1 MWLTFCWSSS
11 APWKLTAKIS
21 RWLRRNQQSGF
32 GFASGGREFD
42 SGVPVMDGANA
53 SFIPHKGDRIISPV
67 DWSPS
72 PRRRL
77 VSCHSWQVKL
87 LLNPG
92 APYTVSQSLLRLDA
106 GRGRLWRKA
115 LGVFSAASGYTAT
128 QADRVLVLV
137 YCYFRSIRFFTF
149 FLYEYRRAFW
159 KREKSTCGL
168 HLSMH
173 YMHDAWVNH
182 DWFHLNLFFKL
193 MKMDCIFSICSWIH
207 SRQVSKVK
215 IERN

>member
-149 FLYEYRRAFW
+149 FSIRVLASFLETWKKHVWSSPLYA
-159 KREKSTCGL
+159 L
-168 HLSMH
+168 H
-173 YMHDAWVNH
+173 AWCMGESWLVSSES
-182 DWFHLNLFFKL
+182 FF
-193 MKMDCIFSICSWIH
+193 
-207 SRQVSKVK
+207 
-215 IERN
+215 